1 MADVERAGG
10 CGEESCDYCCTL
22 MGCGVRGDFCP
33 FQPNDTKSVK
43 YWKGSNGSYLHKQIF
58 PFSYPC
64 LKATILVFKVF
75 SARDRKLI
83 ENELVK
89 GKQKHFPIQSWIPGQ
104 CCNFLALLQELSYRV
119 RKGPLANTY
128 PVEHPSL
135 SAVDVGIHVSFT
147 CLGTVLCHQMD
158 CGSVALRE
166 RPPNPSE
173 IKHPCGISMDERGK
187 RTSSLISHLHRS
199 PASVSANP
207 ALHFFPRKAVS
218 LQVS

>member
-135 SAVDVGIHVSFT
+135 SVQWTLAFMS
-147 CLGTVLCHQMD
+147 VLHAWALCFAIRWI
-158 CGSVALRE
+158 VALLL
-166 RPPNPSE
+166 
-173 IKHPCGISMDERGK
+173 CGNAL
-187 RTSSLISHLHRS
+187 LIHL
-199 PASVSANP
+199 
-207 ALHFFPRKAVS
+207 K
-218 LQVS
+218 